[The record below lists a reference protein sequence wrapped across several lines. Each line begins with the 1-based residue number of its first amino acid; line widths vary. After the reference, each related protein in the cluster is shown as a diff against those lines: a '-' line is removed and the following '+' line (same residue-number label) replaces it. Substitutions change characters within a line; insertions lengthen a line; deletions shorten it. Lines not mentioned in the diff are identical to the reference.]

1 VALRRG
7 DTDTAA
13 KIAADASERAARWGT
28 TEYEAPARALRADI
42 AFAQGRVDDA
52 MRELDAFERAA
63 ELDRMFATALL
74 PVVVRSM
81 VAAGEIERAAA
92 RVDAA
97 PPPLNERERLSIE
110 TARTVVE
117 EAVGKHAEAADRYA
131 ALADEWRNHGFVL
144 EEALAR
150 LGAARCAASLG
161 ETERA
166 AADARV
172 ARELFVHL
180 GVTSSADEAAAIARL
195 T

>member
-1 VALRRG
+1 
-7 DTDTAA
+7 
-13 KIAADASERAARWGT
+13 
-28 TEYEAPARALRADI
+28 
-42 AFAQGRVDDA
+42 

-81 VAAGEIERAAA
+81 VSAGEIERAAA

-117 EAVGKHAEAADRYA
+117 DAVGKHAEAVDRYA
-131 ALADEWRNHGFVL
+131 SLADEWRNHGFVL

-150 LGAARCAASLG
+150 LGAARCAAALG

-166 AADARV
+166 AAEARA
-172 ARELFVHL
+172 ARRLFVHL
-180 GVTSSADEAAAIARL
+180 GVTSLADEAAAIARL